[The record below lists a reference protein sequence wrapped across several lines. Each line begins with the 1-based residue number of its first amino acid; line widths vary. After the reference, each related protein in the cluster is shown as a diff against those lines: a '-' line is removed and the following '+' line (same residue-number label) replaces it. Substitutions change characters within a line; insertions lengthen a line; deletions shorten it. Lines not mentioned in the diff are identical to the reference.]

1 VTRTAHA
8 LFLLITGALMAGGI
22 SLWLE
27 YGAYVWLAD
36 LVGICG

>member
-1 VTRTAHA
+1 V
-8 LFLLITGALMAGGI
+8 FLLIAAAMMAGGM